1 MQSVRITLAGHVQGV
16 GFRPF
21 VYRLAS
27 KHGVVGQVQ
36 NRLGEVDIV
45 ASGPAEVLR
54 RFETDLVAKAP
65 PLSRPVITGVELVES
80 RHDAGFIIAAS
91 SSDADARI
99 FVPPDYFM
107 CDDCRRELRD
117 PDDRRYR
124 YPFINC
130 TQCGPRYTLI
140 ESMPYDRH
148 NTSMRSFPLCED
160 CEREYLDPG
169 NRRFHAEPVACPV
182 CGPQVSYDVTG
193 SEETLAADAALDAA
207 IAALRK
213 GRIVAVK
220 GIGGYHLMCDASSV
234 AAVAE
239 LRRRKRRADKPLA
252 VMFPIAG
259 RDGLDFVRHQAT
271 LSDAELEL
279 LASPVRPIVLVS
291 KRPGST
297 LAENVAPALQ
307 EIGAFLPYSP
317 LHQLL
322 LESFGGPLVATSGN
336 ISGEPVL
343 TANDE
348 AAHRLDAVADAF
360 LHHDR
365 PIARPADDPVYRRIG
380 GRMRPLRLG
389 RGCAPLELTL
399 PWRQPSPLLAVGG
412 HMKGALA
419 LSWDDRVVVSP
430 HIGEM
435 DSPRSLAVFEQV
447 AADLQ
452 ALYGIEAERIV
463 CDAHS
468 GYTTHQWAR
477 RQALPLET
485 VWHHEAHASAVAAE
499 FSRAGQW
506 LMFAWDGVGLGNDG
520 TLWGGEALLGSAGDW
535 RRVCSLR
542 PFRLPGG
549 ERAGREPWRSAAAL
563 HWECGRQWP
572 DCPDEHGLAKIAWQR
587 QLNSPLTTAAGRLFD
602 AAAALIC
609 GQSHTSFEAQGPM
622 QLESLARSP
631 RHPVY
636 LSLMRGKNGV
646 LTSDWEPLLDVIT
659 DTERSPR
666 ERSEI
671 FHASVAQ
678 LIVQQACRVSYENDI
693 HQVGLCGGVFQNRL
707 LAELAIDGL
716 KRRGFDVFLPERLP
730 CNDAALCYGQ
740 AAHLAAGPAGN
751 RA

>member
-1 MQSVRITLAGHVQGV
+1 MESVRITLAGHVQGV

-27 KHGVVGQVQ
+27 RHGVVGQVR
-36 NRLGEVDIV
+36 NRLGEVDII
-45 ASGPAEVLR
+45 ASGSADVLR
-54 RFETDLVAKAP
+54 QFESELVAKAP
-65 PLSRPVITGVELVES
+65 PLSRPVITGVERVEA
-80 RHDAGFIIAAS
+80 RHDADFVIAAS

-107 CDDCRRELRD
+107 CDDCRGELQD
-117 PDDRRYR
+117 PEDRRYR

-140 ESMPYDRH
+140 DSLPYDRH
-148 NTSMRSFPLCED
+148 NTSMRSFPLCAD
-160 CEREYLDPG
+160 CEREYLDPA
-169 NRRFHAEPVACPV
+169 NRRFHAEPVACPA
-182 CGPQVSYDVTG
+182 CGPQVSYDVPGTAG
-193 SEETLAADAALDAA
+193 TLCADAALDAT
-207 IAALRK
+207 IDALRD

-234 AAVAE
+234 EAVAE
-239 LRRRKRRADKPLA
+239 LRRRKQRPDKPLA

-259 RDGLDFVRHQAT
+259 NGGLDIVRHHAM
-271 LSDAELEL
+271 LSDAESKL
-279 LASPVRPIVLVS
+279 LASPARPIVLVT
-291 KRPGST
+291 KRASST
-297 LAENVAPALQ
+297 LADNVAPALR

-322 LESFGGPLVATSGN
+322 LEAFAGPLVATSGN

-343 TANDE
+343 TENDE

-365 PIARPADDPVYRRIG
+365 PIVRPADDPVYRRIG
-380 GRMRPLRLG
+380 NRMRPLRLG
-389 RGCAPLELTL
+389 RGCAPLEMTL
-399 PWRQPSPLLAVGG
+399 PWRQPVPVLAAGG

-452 ALYGIEAERIV
+452 ALYGVEAEMV
-463 CDAHS
+463 ACDAHS

-477 RQALPLET
+477 HQALPVET
-485 VWHHEAHASAVAAE
+485 VWHHEAHATAVAAE
-499 FSRAGQW
+499 FSRPGQW
-506 LMFAWDGVGLGNDG
+506 LMFAWDGVGLGDDG

-563 HWECGRQWP
+563 LWECGRQWP
-572 DCPDEHGLAKIAWQR
+572 ECPDERGLAEFAWQR
-587 QLNSPLTTAAGRLFD
+587 QLNSPLTSAAGRLFD

-609 GQSHTSFEAQGPM
+609 GQTHTSFEAQGPM
-622 QLESLARSP
+622 QLESLARGS
-631 RHPVY
+631 RHPAY
-636 LSLMRGKNGV
+636 LSLTRGRNGI
-646 LTSDWEPLLDVIT
+646 LTSDWEPLLEIIADQ
-659 DTERSPR
+659 ERSPE

-671 FHASVAQ
+671 FHASLAQ
-678 LIVQQACRVSYENDI
+678 LIVQQACRVRYENDI
-693 HQVGLCGGVFQNRL
+693 EQVGLCGGVFQNRL
-707 LAELAIDGL
+707 LTELAIEGL
-716 KRRGFDVFLPERLP
+716 ARRGFDVFLPEQLP

-740 AAHLAAGPAGN
+740 AAQLAARSH
-751 RA
+751 RART